1 MSLIRYYPSVKRLQ
15 RIISRLV
22 GPALIAIAGVVV
34 VACSAKPVMTT
45 TPAIYSEY
53 QLEYMVLANYPNVF
67 WSDPDLYPVARVGQ
81 ELQNALQQFVSI
93 RANDV
98 EFSAIL
104 EHLGLDR
111 KDNYTDEERLLIYRQ
126 HKLLTLAVQMSPAAS
141 GSYHFVLRIG
151 EGQGERL
158 EGTITASGKITVEKR
173 EPSFNTHPIC
183 LTRGTLIATE
193 SGPVPI
199 EEIVVGTPV
208 WTVDPMGKRI
218 AVPVLETTSVA
229 VSDSYRAIS
238 LVLRDGRKITASP
251 GHPSAEGKRLD
262 QYKVGDA
269 LDGSEVVQASLVAY
283 DGSRTYD
290 VLPGG
295 GTGIYW
301 ANGIMLK
308 STISPH

>member
-1 MSLIRYYPSVKRLQ
+1 MKRVKPT
-15 RIISRLV
+15 IARLV
-22 GPALIAIAGVVV
+22 FPMLIAIAGFAIG
-34 VACSAKPVMTT
+34 ACSGQTVVTT
-45 TPAIYSEY
+45 TQAAYSEY

-104 EHLGLDR
+104 EHLDLDR
-111 KDNYTDEERLLIYRQ
+111 KDNYTDEEKLLIYRQ
-126 HKLLTLAVQMSPAAS
+126 HKLLTLAVQMTPSAS

-158 EGTITASGKITVEKR
+158 EGTISASGTITVEKR

-183 LTRGTLIATE
+183 LTRGTLIGTQ

-199 EEIVVGTPV
+199 EEIAVGMLV
-208 WTVDPMGKRI
+208 WTVDKAGQRI
-218 AVPVLETTSVA
+218 VAPVLETTSTA
-229 VSDSYRAIS
+229 VSDSYRA
-238 LVLRDGRKITASP
+238 LNVVLRDGRKITASP

-262 QYKVGDA
+262 QYKVGDW
-269 LDGSEVVQASLVAY
+269 LDGSEVVQVSLVAY
-283 DGSRTYD
+283 DGTRTYD

-295 GTGIYW
+295 GTGVYW
-301 ANGIMLK
+301 ANGIMLR
-308 STISPH
+308 STISPP